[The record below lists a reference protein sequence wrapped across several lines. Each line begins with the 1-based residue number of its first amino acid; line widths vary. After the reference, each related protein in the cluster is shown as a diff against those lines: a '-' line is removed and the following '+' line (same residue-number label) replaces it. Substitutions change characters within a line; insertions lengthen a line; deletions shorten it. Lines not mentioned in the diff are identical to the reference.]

1 MQELLVSINDEAPS
15 GENLEYETIFQE
27 MERAAQP
34 GEEKQAGDEILPAE
48 PPNAKDVIEKA
59 TAVLTQS
66 HDLRAAVHMASAK
79 MRVDGFEGLAT
90 ATTYILACLNDYW
103 DTCHPQLDADDDN
116 DPTMRVNAIVG
127 LTDPIAM
134 LKELRLAPMTYSS
147 TFGEVGL
154 RAIAIASGEE
164 DAMEGEAELD
174 QPSISAAF
182 KDTHPEVLADVHKS
196 AVQALDD
203 VTAINAVFDEK
214 IPGEG
219 PDLTSLIKL
228 LKQAVKRLTEEVG
241 GDVEDEPDAEAGE
254 EGASSG
260 GDAAQVGAGVPGK
273 ITSPKDVEKALER
286 IIEYYEKNE
295 PSSPIPVILKRA
307 HKLVNAD
314 FLTIVQEMAP
324 QGVDNVNLIG
334 GIIPESSY

>member
-1 MQELLVSINDEAPS
+1 MQELLVPLSEEAPS
-15 GENLEYETIFQE
+15 GENLEYESVFQE

-34 GEEKQAGDEILPAE
+34 GEEKQAGEEIIPAE
-48 PPNAKDVIEKA
+48 PPNAREVIEKA
-59 TAVLTQS
+59 TAVLQQS
-66 HDLRAAVHMASAK
+66 HDLRAAVHLASAQ
-79 MRVDGFEGLAT
+79 MRIDGFEGLAK
-90 ATTYILACLNDYW
+90 ATTYILACLTDYW

-127 LTDPIAM
+127 LTDSTAM

-147 TFGEVGL
+147 NFGEIGL
-154 RAIAIASGEE
+154 RGIAIASGEE

-174 QPSISAAF
+174 LPSVAAAF

-196 AVQALDD
+196 AMQALDD
-203 VTAINAVFDEK
+203 VVAINAVFDEK
-214 IPGEG
+214 IPGQG
-219 PDLTSLIKL
+219 PDLTSLIKI

-241 GDVEDEPDAEAGE
+241 GDVDEEAQADSAEAEQSNDGAA
-254 EGASSG
+254 ASS
-260 GDAAQVGAGVPGK
+260 GAGVPGK
-273 ITSPKDVEKALER
+273 IGSPKDVEKALER
-286 IIEYYEKNE
+286 IIDYYEKNE

-334 GIIPESSY
+334 GIVPESSY